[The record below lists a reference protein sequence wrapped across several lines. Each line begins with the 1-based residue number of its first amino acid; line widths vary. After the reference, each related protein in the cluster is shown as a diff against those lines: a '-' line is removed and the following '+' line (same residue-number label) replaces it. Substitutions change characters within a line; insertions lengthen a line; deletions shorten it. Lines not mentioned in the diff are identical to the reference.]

1 MLNRAR
7 RISPLTWLVALLLVA
22 TFLRLAAWRDAPPG
36 LRFDEMLVT
45 LQAAEIQHGARP
57 VYIDAIYEEPLYH
70 YLTALAF
77 SLFGTHLFT
86 LRLVSLALS
95 LLTIP
100 VLYVLARRMLGQR
113 PALLAAALYALS
125 FWALMY
131 SRLGLR
137 LIAFPLLLLLGLY
150 FVWRGLERQ
159 RRLDFVLAGIWL
171 GLVTYTYAA
180 MRLLPVWWI
189 ALLVCLFL
197 FDRSRARRSSLGL
210 IGTTAIALTLALPM
224 MLHFTNNPAAD
235 RRLGEVIGPIDALL
249 TGDLFPLINS
259 IGLTAAMFFVQ
270 GDPETLYNIPNRP
283 VFDLLTG
290 VLFVVGVVFAL
301 KRWRDVKSAFL
312 LAWLAVGLIPSVI
325 TWPAG
330 SNNHTL
336 MAQPV
341 IFMLAGLGTDRVA
354 ARLPKIA
361 PILIALLLGLTT
373 TRSVIDYFSGWASL
387 PAVRAEHQ
395 AGIAAVAAQIDRV
408 SADRPAVFSSGAVT
422 HWEPWS
428 VTTFRLTA
436 PIGYTATRWFDA
448 RSSFIFPQGQTDLT
462 LINAALDDR
471 SAPLDGRL
479 IDDLFPI
486 VEPLS
491 GSAAYSATH
500 LISSLNTRLVTL
512 TQASI
517 SWPPEAQAATS
528 AQLPVS
534 FSDHLE
540 LSGYELRRTAIP
552 LGRNIRLTTYWRAQ
566 QPLGS
571 EPTSIFVHVLD
582 QDGNLA
588 AQWDG
593 FTIAPEYVQAGDII
607 VQVHFIPIPPDFKA
621 GEYQLALGRYY
632 PNESNQPRLAI
643 EIDGQPVADRIWLQP
658 VRMVPP

>member
-1 MLNRAR
+1 
-7 RISPLTWLVALLLVA
+7 LVALLLVA

-45 LQAAEIQHGARP
+45 LQAEEIQQGARP

-77 SLFGTHLFT
+77 SLFGAHLFT
-86 LRLVSLALS
+86 LRFVSLALS
-95 LLTIP
+95 VLTIP
-100 VLYVLARRMLGQR
+100 VLYVLARRMIGQR
-113 PALLAAALYALS
+113 AALLATALYALS

-137 LIAFPLLLLLGLY
+137 LIAFPLLLMLGLY
-150 FVWRGLERQ
+150 FVWRGLARQ
-159 RRLDFVLAGIWL
+159 RRLDFVWAGLWL

-189 ALLVCLFL
+189 ALIVCLIL
-197 FDRSRARRSSLGL
+197 CDRSRARRSALGL
-210 IGTTAIALTLALPM
+210 ISTTAIALVIALPM

-235 RRLGEVIGPIDALL
+235 RRLGEVTGPIEALL
-249 TGDLFPLINS
+249 SGDVFPLINS
-259 IGLTAAMFFVQ
+259 TVLTAAMFFVQ

-283 VFDLLTG
+283 VFDLLAG
-290 VLFVVGVVFAL
+290 ALFVVGVVMAL
-301 KRWRDVKSAFL
+301 QRWRNVKSAFL
-312 LAWLAVGLIPSVI
+312 LAWLAVGLIPSVL

-330 SNNHTL
+330 SHNHTL

-341 IFMLAGLGTDRVA
+341 VFMLAGLGAACVA
-354 ARLPKIA
+354 ARFPRIA

-373 TRSVIDYFSGWASL
+373 ARSVIDYFSGWASL
-387 PAVRAEHQ
+387 PAVRTEHQ
-395 AGIAAVAAQIDRV
+395 AGIAAIAPRVAELAR
-408 SADRPAVFSSGAVT
+408 DRPVVFSSGAVT

-436 PIGYTATRWFDA
+436 PLGYTATRWFDA

-471 SAPLDGRL
+471 PAPLDGRL
-479 IDDLFPI
+479 SEELFPT
-486 VEPLS
+486 VQPLS
-491 GSAAYSATH
+491 GGETYSATQVV
-500 LISSLNTRLVTL
+500 SSLNTRLITL
-512 TQASI
+512 TQASVA
-517 SWPPEAQAATS
+517 WPPEAQVAPP
-528 AQLPVS
+528 AQLPLT
-534 FSDHLE
+534 FSDQLQ
-540 LSGYELRRTAIP
+540 LIGYDLRRTEIP
-552 LGRNIRLTTYWRAQ
+552 IGRNIRLTTYWRAQ

-571 EPTSIFVHVLD
+571 KPTSIFVHVLD
-582 QDGNLA
+582 QDGHLA

-607 VQVHFIPIPPDFKA
+607 AQVHFIPIPPNFTP

-632 PNESNQPRLAI
+632 PRQANQPRLTLQL
-643 EIDGQPVADRIWLQP
+643 DGQPVADRVLLQP
-658 VRMVPP
+658 VRMVQP

>member
-1 MLNRAR
+1 
-7 RISPLTWLVALLLVA
+7 LTWLVALLLVA
-22 TFLRLAAWRDAPPG
+22 TVLRLAAWRDAPPG

-45 LQAAEIQHGARP
+45 LQAEEIQHGALP
-57 VYIDAIYEEPLYH
+57 IYIDAIYEEPLYH

-77 SLFGTHLFT
+77 SLFGTHLFS
-86 LRLVSLALS
+86 LRFVSLALS
-95 LLTIP
+95 VVTIP
-100 VLYVLARRMLGQR
+100 VLYVLARRMIGQR
-113 PALLAAALYALS
+113 AALLAAALYALS

-137 LIAFPLLLLLGLY
+137 LIAFPLLLMLGLY
-150 FVWRGLERQ
+150 FVWRGLER
-159 RRLDFVLAGIWL
+159 RRRIDFVWAGIWL

-189 ALLVCLFL
+189 ALIGCLIL
-197 FDRSRARRSSLGL
+197 FDRSRARQNALGL
-210 IGTTAIALTLALPM
+210 IGTTAIALLIALPM
-224 MLHFTNNPAAD
+224 ILHFTNNPAAD
-235 RRLGEVIGPIDALL
+235 RRLGEVTGPIDALL
-249 TGDLFPLINS
+249 TGDVFPLINS
-259 IGLTAAMFFVQ
+259 TALTAAMFFVQ
-270 GDPETLYNIPNRP
+270 GDPETLYNFPGRP

-290 VLFVVGVVFAL
+290 ALFVIGLVIAL

-312 LAWLAVGLIPSVI
+312 LAWLAVGLIPSII

-341 IFMLAGLGTDRVA
+341 IFMLAGLGTDRIA
-354 ARLPKIA
+354 TRWPKFA

-373 TRSVIDYFSGWASL
+373 ARSIIDYFGGWASL

-395 AGIAAVAAQIDRV
+395 AGIAAVAPHVAELSTEQPV
-408 SADRPAVFSSGAVT
+408 VFSSGAVT

-436 PIGYTATRWFDA
+436 PLGYTATRWFDA

-471 SAPLDGRL
+471 PAPLDGRL
-479 IDDLFPI
+479 IEDLFPA

-491 GSAAYSATH
+491 SGDGYSATH
-500 LISSLNTRLVTL
+500 LISSLNTRLITL
-512 TQASI
+512 TQASVT
-517 SWPPEAQAATS
+517 WPPEAHIAQAT
-528 AQLPVS
+528 QLPIT
-534 FSDHLE
+534 FNDQLQFI
-540 LSGYELRRTAIP
+540 GYDLRRSEIP
-552 LGRNIRLTTYWRAQ
+552 IGRNIRLTTYWRAQ
-566 QPLGS
+566 QPLGT

-582 QDGNLA
+582 KDGNIA

-607 VQVHFIPIPPDFKA
+607 VQVHFIPIPPNFTP

-632 PNESNQPRLAI
+632 TQETNQPRLTL
-643 EIDGQPVADRIWLQP
+643 ELNGQPVADRVLLQP
-658 VRMVPP
+658 VRMIQP